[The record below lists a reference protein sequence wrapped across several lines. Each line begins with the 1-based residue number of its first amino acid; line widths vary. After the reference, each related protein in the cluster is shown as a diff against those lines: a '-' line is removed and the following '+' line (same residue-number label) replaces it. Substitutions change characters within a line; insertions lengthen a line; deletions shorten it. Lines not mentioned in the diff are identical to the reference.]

1 MEERTWPPV
10 TAVELLERTADSL
23 LRLLWVP
30 EEERVLCDT
39 LEERVLC
46 DTLEE
51 RLLCELD
58 EERVLCDT
66 LEERLLCVPEEE
78 RVLWPEDRL
87 LWVPEDR
94 VLWLEDRVLWLEE
107 RLLWVEPVFR
117 LLLLDD
123 RVWATRSAPARRDRA
138 RVREVASVI
147 NLLIVYRFFRL
158 SGGFKA

>member
-1 MEERTWPPV
+1 M
-10 TAVELLERTADSL
+10 
-23 LRLLWVP
+23 P
-30 EEERVLCDT
+30 E
-39 LEERVLC
+39 
-46 DTLEE
+46 
-51 RLLCELD
+51 

-66 LEERLLCVPEEE
+66 LEERLLCVLEEE

-94 VLWLEDRVLWLEE
+94 VLWLVDRVLWLEE

-138 RVREVASVI
+138 RVREVARVI